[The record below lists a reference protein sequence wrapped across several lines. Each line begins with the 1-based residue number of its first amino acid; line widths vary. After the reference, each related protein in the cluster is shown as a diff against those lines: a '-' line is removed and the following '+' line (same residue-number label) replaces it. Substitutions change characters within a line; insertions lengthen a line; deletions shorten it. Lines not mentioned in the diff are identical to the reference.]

1 MYIDKDTARGCT
13 ISDNLLRRMSCGC
26 ESATEN
32 GCLETANCNSSDK
45 WGLKDYPLAIV
56 YSPLQEFC
64 ELYDLDDAL
73 NNGTLF
79 KQLDLPFKGESV
91 VRGGGCRG

>member
-1 MYIDKDTARGCT
+1 MYIDKDTSNGCNLNE
-13 ISDNLLRRMSCGC
+13 SLLRRMSCGC
-26 ESATEN
+26 EGNTVDTTQGTSACN
-32 GCLETANCNSSDK
+32 GK
-45 WGLKDYPLAIV
+45 WGLKDYPLAMV

-73 NNGTLF
+73 KNGTLF
-79 KQLDLPFKGESV
+79 KQLDLPFMGESV